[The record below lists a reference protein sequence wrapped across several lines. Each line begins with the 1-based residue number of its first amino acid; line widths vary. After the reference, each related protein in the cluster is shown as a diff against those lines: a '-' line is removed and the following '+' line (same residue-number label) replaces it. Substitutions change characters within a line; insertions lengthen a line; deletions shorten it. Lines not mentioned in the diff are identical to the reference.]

1 MMTQFH
7 LIQTLLHITKVVLGY
22 IVMLCVMSFNSWLLL
37 AVVLGGT
44 SATLICSTIR
54 PYEKDQQKNY
64 DKVQQKHADSK
75 KCLKQDTTYNVSVRC
90 AISRSNH
97 LDEENSDSS
106 SANNGARLKQNQDD
120 DSVTYLFRTDVE
132 LIETKETVI

>member
-1 MMTQFH
+1 MTQFH
-7 LIQTLLHITKVVLGY
+7 LIQTLLHITKVVLGN

-54 PYEKDQQKNY
+54 PYEKDQQENY
-64 DKVQQKHADSK
+64 DKVQQKHVDSK

-90 AISRSNH
+90 DISRSNH
-97 LDEENSDSS
+97 LDEDNSDSS
-106 SANNGARLKQNQDD
+106 SANNGARLKQNQDN
-120 DSVTYLFRTDVE
+120 DSVTYLFRADVE